1 MRCNLEGCPFWRHTL
16 VECYFKEPLPWCLE
30 TPGSMDATPTF
41 LFQGCMSH
49 DFWILCKPPK
59 AHTAAESTVSFTN
72 SLEGYAR
79 NTLVVHTLS
88 QPLMLIC
95 PNSLS
100 RAGPQNGAGAPIPT
114 GFALAA
120 PFGFCFGFVF
130 SSVGGSPVLAL
141 SQLWEF
147 CPAQPKSNLA
157 RCFCCELVC
166 FWNLK

>member
-1 MRCNLEGCPFWRHTL
+1 MSNVILRNPFLGALKPLGQWTPHQPSCSRGVCPMIFGFFANPQRLIH
-16 VECYFKEPLPWCLE
+16 
-30 TPGSMDATPTF
+30 
-41 LFQGCMSH
+41 
-49 DFWILCKPPK
+49 
-59 AHTAAESTVSFTN
+59 AAELTVSFTN